1 MKKNITFSLISINV
15 VLALL
20 LAWQWLSPAGQRDT
34 HWSAPAAIKPQLTR
48 DAGSQGRG
56 GVSGTGL
63 AALQE
68 RPIFS
73 ATRRPISAASA
84 PVVARV
90 DLLDSVRLHGV
101 FAGSEGGGA
110 ILSSEGKS
118 RRMKVN
124 DALGDWRLQR
134 IREREVV
141 FARGSE
147 TRVISLVQAKQGQAA
162 VAAGGLPM
170 GALPFPMPA
179 MAPPANIPPA
189 TTSAVP
195 PPAAPAPTRPTA
207 SSAKPAPGFLIG
219 GSR

>member
-1 MKKNITFSLISINV
+1 MKKNIAFPLISINV

-34 HWSAPAAIKPQLTR
+34 HWVAPAAIKPQLSR
-48 DAGSQGRG
+48 DAGAPMRG
-56 GVSGTGL
+56 GVAGRGL
-63 AALQE
+63 AVLQE

-84 PVVARV
+84 PAVARV
-90 DLLDSVRLHGV
+90 DLLDSVRLYGV
-101 FAGSEGGGA
+101 FAGSEGSGA
-110 ILSSEGKS
+110 ILSSEGKT

-134 IREREVV
+134 VREKEVV
-141 FARGSE
+141 FARGAE
-147 TRVISLVQAKQGQAA
+147 TRVVSLVQAKQGQVA
-162 VAAGGLPM
+162 VPAGGLPM
-170 GALPFPMPA
+170 GGLPFPMPA
-179 MAPPANIPPA
+179 VTPPAVVPQA
-189 TTSAVP
+189 TAAVP
-195 PPAAPAPTRPTA
+195 QPAVAAQSRPTA